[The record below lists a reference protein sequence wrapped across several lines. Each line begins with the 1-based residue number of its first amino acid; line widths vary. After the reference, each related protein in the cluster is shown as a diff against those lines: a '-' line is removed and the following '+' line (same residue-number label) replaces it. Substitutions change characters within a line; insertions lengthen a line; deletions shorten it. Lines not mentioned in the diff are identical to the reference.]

1 MAGVLQPAT
10 TCSNSSRDRP
20 NTPAASLLLLR
31 VPLAPLLSHV
41 LVSTPTNVAGRSPS
55 NDQVRHKTPGHTRRR
70 PHSRGAAPDSIS
82 AHGELLDPV
91 DGTTSQTSTSPG
103 CSKPSASAARP
114 CDLYDNPIRRPETVS
129 GITSRTAQQANPA
142 DLLAQHRGHWQ
153 IENREH
159 YVRDRT
165 YDEDRSQV
173 RTGSAPQVIA
183 TMRNIAI
190 SLLRL
195 AGWTNI
201 KRATE
206 KMSRSL
212 GQTLALL
219 GV

>member
-1 MAGVLQPAT
+1 M
-10 TCSNSSRDRP
+10 R
-20 NTPAASLLLLR
+20 
-31 VPLAPLLSHV
+31 LA
-41 LVSTPTNVAGRSPS
+41 NW
-55 NDQVRHKTPGHTRRR
+55 
-70 PHSRGAAPDSIS
+70 DSIS

-114 CDLYDNPIRRPETVS
+114 AISTTTRSAGPRPVC

-142 DLLAQHRGHWQ
+142 DLLAHNRGHWQ

-159 YVRDRT
+159 SVRDRT

-173 RTGSAPQVIA
+173 RTGSAPQVMA